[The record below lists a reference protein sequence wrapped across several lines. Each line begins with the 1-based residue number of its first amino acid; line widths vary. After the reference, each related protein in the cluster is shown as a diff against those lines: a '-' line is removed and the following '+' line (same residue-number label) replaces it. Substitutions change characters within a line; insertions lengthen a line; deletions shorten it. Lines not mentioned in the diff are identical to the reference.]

1 MTPSSFD
8 AILKSVE
15 DLSED
20 TRSFTFEA
28 VQGTPFSDASA
39 GAHIDVH
46 LPGGVMRQ
54 YSLWTWDPDGRWGS
68 VAVKREEPGRG
79 GSQAM
84 HKLTA
89 GQTVQLG
96 GPRNNFPLKE
106 DAPHSVLIAGGIGA
120 TPIFAMAQRLQS
132 LGQSVEVYYLTRTQR
147 MAAFK
152 SRFEALNLGEAL
164 HCRYDD
170 VDGIIDTVAL
180 IEGMPAEAHVYCC
193 GPEPLLQA
201 VLGAAEPRL
210 DGECIHFERF
220 SADPTALEG
229 PSDSFE
235 VELAQSGKTVTVPK
249 DKSILEVLQD
259 EGIDAEWG
267 CSEGVCG
274 ACIVDVL
281 EGEVDHRDSV
291 LTPDEQAE
299 NSIMCICVSRAKGAK
314 LKIDV

>member
-8 AILKSVE
+8 AVLKSVE
-15 DLSED
+15 DLSGD

-28 VQGTPFSDASA
+28 VNGTPFADASA

-46 LPGGVMRQ
+46 LPDNLMRQ
-54 YSLWTWDPDGRWGS
+54 YSLWTWDPAGRWGS
-68 VAVKREEPGRG
+68 VAVKREDPGRG

-84 HKLTA
+84 HKLTK

-96 GPRNNFPLKE
+96 GPRNNFPLE
-106 DAPHSVLIAGGIGA
+106 EAAPHSVLIAGGIGA
-120 TPIFAMAQRLQS
+120 TPIFAMAERLKT
-132 LGQSVEVYYLTRTQR
+132 LGRSVEVYYLTRTQTL
-147 MAAFK
+147 AAFQPC
-152 SRFEALNLGEAL
+152 FESLGLGDGL

-170 VDGIIDTVAL
+170 VDGLIDVPSL
-180 IEGMPAEAHVYCC
+180 VDGMPSGAHIYCC

-201 VLGAAEPRL
+201 VLAGAEPRL
-210 DGECIHFERF
+210 AAECIHFERF

-235 VELAQSGKTVTVPK
+235 VELAQTGKTVRVPK
-249 DKSILEVLQD
+249 DKTILEVLQD
-259 EGIDAEWG
+259 EGVDVEWG

-274 ACIVDVL
+274 ACIVDVI

-299 NSIMCICVSRAKGAK
+299 NSIMCICVSRAAGAK
-314 LKIDV
+314 LKIDA